1 MAPKKT
7 QQQQA
12 NGYPP
17 NAVPV
22 EMTQSSPSKPPY
34 PKYNYASRGV
44 TDNNLLNLQSSDWQ
58 ALGAITVV
66 ALFVRL
72 FRIYQPP
79 SVVFDEVHFGG
90 FASKYIKGKFF
101 MDVHP
106 PLAKL
111 LITLAGW
118 VAGFDGNFD
127 FKDIGKDYLEPGVPY
142 VAMRL
147 LPAICGVLSVPC
159 MFLTLRAA
167 GCRTLTAALGAALI
181 VFENGLVTQSRLILL
196 DSPLVIFTAMTALS
210 WTCFTNQHELGPKYA
225 FKPSWWF
232 WLAFTGLCL
241 GATVSVKWVG
251 LFTIAWVGS
260 LTALQLW
267 VLLGDTTN
275 VTPRVWFKH
284 LFARIFCLIVIPV
297 AFYMGMFAIHFVCL
311 VNPGDGDGFMSS
323 EFQSTLNNK
332 AMADVPADVA
342 FGSRISLRHHNTQ
355 GGYLHSHMHMYPTG
369 SKQQQVTLYPHKD
382 ENNIFV
388 VENQTQPINWAVDPS
403 GNTSIPGPLA
413 WDTMDPPAL
422 LEDGSVIRLY
432 HVTTDRRIHSHDHRP
447 PVSEADWQNEI
458 TAYGYEGFEGDANDL
473 FRVEIVKHLSDGAE
487 AKSRVRTIESKFKL
501 VHLMTGCTLFS
512 HKVKLPDWGFDQ
524 QEVTCAKGGSLPNS
538 VWYVEGNSHPNLKE
552 DAEKV
557 NYRNPGFLGKFWELQ
572 DVMWTTNAGLVES
585 HAWDSRPSSWPI
597 LRRGINFWGQNH
609 KQIYLIGNPLIWW
622 SSTLAVVIY
631 IGFKALAVVRWQR
644 SCGDYATS
652 ETFRRFDY
660 EIGTS
665 VLGWAFHYFPFY
677 LMQRQLFLHHYF
689 PALYFAIITFSQVFD
704 FFTARISIGTFTL
717 KNRPALGRIAAV
729 VFLGASI
736 VVFGLY
742 APLAYGNMWTKSEC
756 NTVKLFPTW
765 DWDCNTFFDN
775 YAEYSLYAAS
785 GAGPAPTSQAAH
797 GPAPP
802 VADDPKDNVVVTPGG
817 PAQQMVH
824 DGGVTE
830 EKVEFRDENGNLLD
844 DAQVRELE
852 GKVSFSTRYE
862 TRTRLVDQLG
872 NEVHN
877 AVVEED
883 SQAGTRAEG
892 VDPETPAAAGD
903 EKKEEASPRPPK
915 AEVGEDLEKER
926 SVEASRDEAS
936 PGDEPLQPSD
946 EGHVEL

>member
-1 MAPKKT
+1 
-7 QQQQA
+7 
-12 NGYPP
+12 
-17 NAVPV
+17 
-22 EMTQSSPSKPPY
+22 
-34 PKYNYASRGV
+34 
-44 TDNNLLNLQSSDWQ
+44 
-58 ALGAITVV
+58 
-66 ALFVRL
+66 
-72 FRIYQPP
+72 
-79 SVVFDEVHFGG
+79 
-90 FASKYIKGKFF
+90 
-101 MDVHP
+101 
-106 PLAKL
+106 
-111 LITLAGW
+111 
-118 VAGFDGNFD
+118 
-127 FKDIGKDYLEPGVPY
+127 
-142 VAMRL
+142 
-147 LPAICGVLSVPC
+147 
-159 MFLTLRAA
+159 
-167 GCRTLTAALGAALI
+167 
-181 VFENGLVTQSRLILL
+181 
-196 DSPLVIFTAMTALS
+196 
-210 WTCFTNQHELGPKYA
+210 
-225 FKPSWWF
+225 
-232 WLAFTGLCL
+232 
-241 GATVSVKWVG
+241 
-251 LFTIAWVGS
+251 
-260 LTALQLW
+260 
-267 VLLGDTTN
+267 
-275 VTPRVWFKH
+275 
-284 LFARIFCLIVIPV
+284 
-297 AFYMGMFAIHFVCL
+297 
-311 VNPGDGDGFMSS
+311 
-323 EFQSTLNNK
+323 
-332 AMADVPADVA
+332 
-342 FGSRISLRHHNTQ
+342 
-355 GGYLHSHMHMYPTG
+355 
-369 SKQQQVTLYPHKD
+369 
-382 ENNIFV
+382 
-388 VENQTQPINWAVDPS
+388 
-403 GNTSIPGPLA
+403 
-413 WDTMDPPAL
+413 
-422 LEDGSVIRLY
+422 
-432 HVTTDRRIHSHDHRP
+432 
-447 PVSEADWQNEI
+447 
-458 TAYGYEGFEGDANDL
+458 
-473 FRVEIVKHLSDGAE
+473 
-487 AKSRVRTIESKFKL
+487 
-501 VHLMTGCTLFS
+501 MTGCTLFS

-572 DVMWTTNAGLVES
+572 RVMWTTNAGLVES